1 MRLARAVA
9 ATVMLAIAPLGC
21 SANTNLAR
29 DPNLQHEFEVRAD
42 GLQAAESAKDL
53 DRIMS
58 YWAPD
63 AVIHVAGAPPIQ
75 GTAAIRKGYE
85 GLLPT
90 FASLR
95 AERTALAVAASGD
108 VAYETGTNHFMM
120 NSPSGP
126 TPATSKYLIVW
137 GRQPGEPW
145 LVRAISVTNNP

>member
-1 MRLARAVA
+1 MKLAHAAAVIVLA
-9 ATVMLAIAPLGC
+9 AAPLAC
-21 SANTNLAR
+21 STNANVAR
-29 DPNLQHEFEVRAD
+29 DPSVQHDFETRAD

-53 DRIMS
+53 DRIMT

-90 FASLR
+90 CASLQ
-95 AERTALAVAASGD
+95 AERTAIAVAASGD
-108 VAYETGTNHFMM
+108 VAYETGTNHLMM
-120 NSPSGP
+120 NTPSGP

-137 GRQPGEPW
+137 ERHAGEPW
-145 LVRAISVTNNP
+145 LVKAISVTNNP